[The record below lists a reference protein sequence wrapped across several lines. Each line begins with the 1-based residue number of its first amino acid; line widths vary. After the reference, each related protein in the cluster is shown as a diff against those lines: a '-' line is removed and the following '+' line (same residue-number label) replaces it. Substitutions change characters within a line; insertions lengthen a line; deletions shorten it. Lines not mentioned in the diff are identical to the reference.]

1 MIFKRVVLIVLD
13 GVGCGASPD
22 ADEYGD
28 GDVDA
33 NTLSHVARDCS
44 GLSLPTLQRLG
55 LGNIVGMVGVP
66 RAIVPLAAWGRMAEC
81 SVGKDSTTGHWEMA
95 GVEQKRPFVTYP
107 HGFPAEIIDAFTRI
121 VGKKPLGNVVIDGI
135 EAITRYGEQHM
146 ETGRPIVYTSA
157 DSVFQI
163 AAHEQVIPLEQL
175 YAICRSMRTVL
186 DPYRVGRVIARPF
199 VGTCVDDFQRT
210 ARRHD
215 FSLQPPINILDQLFA
230 ANVTVTA
237 VGKIDDIFCG
247 RGISNHYPTENN
259 RDGMA
264 KITTA
269 LHTLERGLVFANLID
284 SDMLYGHRCDVQGF
298 GAALEGFDSWLEY
311 FLPQLNGDDLLLITA
326 DHGCDP
332 TTAGTDHSR
341 EYVPLLAWS
350 PRQVGGQILGTR
362 RSFSDIAATLAHN
375 FDLQSDVGESFLP
388 QLVSCA

>member
-13 GVGCGASPD
+13 GVGCGALPD

-28 GDVDA
+28 VGA
-33 NTLSHVARDCS
+33 NTLGHVARDCG
-44 GLSLPTLQRLG
+44 GLTLPTLQRLG
-55 LGNIVGMVGVP
+55 LGNIVEMAGVP
-66 RAIVPLAAWGRMAEC
+66 RIATPLAAWGRMAEC

-95 GVEQKRPFVTYP
+95 GGERTCSFATYP
-107 HGFPAEIIDAFTRI
+107 HGFPAEIIEAFI
-121 VGKKPLGNVVIDGI
+121 WMVGKKPLGNVVISGTD
-135 EAITRYGEQHM
+135 AIVRYGEQHLK
-146 ETGRPIVYTSA
+146 TGRPIVYTSA

-163 AAHEQVIPLEQL
+163 AAHEQVIPPEQL

-186 DPYRVGRVIARPF
+186 NSYRVGRVIARPF
-199 VGTCVDDFQRT
+199 IGTAADDFKRT

-215 FSLQPPINILDQLFA
+215 FSLQPPANILDQLSGA
-230 ANVTVTA
+230 DIGVTA

-247 RGISNHYPTENN
+247 RGISTHYPTENN

-269 LHTLERGLVFANLID
+269 LHALKHGLIFANLID
-284 SDMLYGHRCDVQGF
+284 FDMLYGHRCDVPGF
-298 GAALEGFDSWLEY
+298 AAALEDFDRWLEH

-350 PRQVGGQILGTR
+350 PRQIAGQVLGTR
-362 RSFSDIAATLAHN
+362 RCFSDIASTLAHN
-375 FDLQSDVGESFLP
+375 FDLHSTVGESFLS
-388 QLVSCA
+388 QLIPCA